1 MKSNQVTVRLAKPD
15 DLDFVSR
22 DGYVAKEIVLYKIE
36 REECFVLDVDG
47 QPAGYLRLEFLWSIV
62 PYIALIILLEMYRKK
77 GYSRDLLQFVENHL
91 RSKGYD
97 VLYSSSQ
104 ADEPTPQAWHRH
116 MGFEEC
122 GIING
127 INAGG
132 IGEIFFC
139 KSL

>member
-1 MKSNQVTVRLAKPD
+1 MMRQHASVRLAQPA
-15 DLDFVSR
+15 DLAFVSR
-22 DGYVAKEIVLYKIE
+22 DGFVSQEVIMHKIE
-36 REECFVLDVDG
+36 QGECFVLEVGG
-47 QPAGYLRLEFLWSIV
+47 QYAGYLRLEFLWSLV
-62 PYIALIILLEMYRKK
+62 PYISLVMILESYQKM
-77 GYSRDLLQFVENHL
+77 GFSRDLLGFVEKHL
-91 RSKGYD
+91 KERGFN

-132 IGEIFFC
+132 IGEIIFR
-139 KSL
+139 KAL

>member
-1 MKSNQVTVRLAKPD
+1 MKTNQATVRLANPE

-22 DGYVAKEIVLYKIE
+22 DGYVAKEIVLHKIE
-36 REECFVLDVDG
+36 QGECFVLDVDG
-47 QPAGYLRLEFLWSIV
+47 QLAGYLRLEFLWSIV
-62 PYIALIILLEMYRKK
+62 PYIALVKLLETYRKK
-77 GYSRDLLQFVENHL
+77 GYSRDLIQFVENHL

-132 IGEIFFC
+132 IGEIFFR